1 MSNRADTQISSSPVN
16 VAVVGARGYSGLEL
30 CRLLLRH
37 PRARLAAVSATS
49 AFDLSGHLPE
59 TKARNVAT
67 KTPDEILTDVSEGRV
82 QTVFMATPA
91 DVSLNWAPRFV
102 GAGASVVDLSGAFR
116 LKAGTPAER
125 NENYLKWYR
134 LEHTAAA
141 SLEEAEFGLV
151 PWAGRDRSRARLI
164 ANPGCY
170 ATAVLMAL
178 IPLLRE
184 RLIDP
189 ESLVIDAKSGTT
201 GAGRKAEERL
211 LQAEVEGNCLPYKA
225 GQHQHQPE
233 IQQALSAFA
242 GASVDFHF
250 TPHLLDT
257 RRGIIAGLYA
267 KLGQGFDADLSAARV
282 QERVQQA
289 YDKAYEGY
297 PLVEAAPMDTARGQT
312 LLGLRRAV
320 GRPGVQISFRAEG
333 SRLYVF
339 SLIDNLLKGAASQAV
354 ENFNRLLGEDVSLGL
369 TDVEGVL

>member
-16 VAVVGARGYSGLEL
+16 VAVIGARGYSGLEL

-67 KTPDEILTDVSEGRV
+67 KTPDEILTDVSAGRV

-134 LEHTAAA
+134 LEHTAGA

-151 PWAGRDRSRARLI
+151 PWAGRGRSPARLI

-178 IPLLRE
+178 IPLVRE
-184 RLIDP
+184 KLIDP
-189 ESLVIDAKSGTT
+189 ESLVVDAKSGTT

-242 GASVDFHF
+242 GANVDFHF

-267 KLGQGFDADLSAARV
+267 KLGQGFDANLSAARIE
-282 QERVQQA
+282 ERVQQA

-297 PLVEAAPMDTARGQT
+297 PLVETAPMDSVRGQT
-312 LLGLRRAV
+312 LLRLRRAV
-320 GRPGVQISFRAEG
+320 GRPGVQISFRVEG
-333 SRLYVF
+333 NRLYVF